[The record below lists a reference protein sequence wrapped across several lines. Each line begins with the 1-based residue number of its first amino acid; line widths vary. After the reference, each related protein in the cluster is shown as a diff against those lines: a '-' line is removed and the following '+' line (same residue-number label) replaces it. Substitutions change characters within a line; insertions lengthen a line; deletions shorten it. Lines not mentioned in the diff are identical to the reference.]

1 MSSFTRLRTGQ
12 FRLLMALA
20 LIAIAIRAVVP
31 VGFMLSASPDRWIV
45 VTMCSGAGPMQ
56 MALNLETGEHREGE
70 APSHEDPS
78 KAVHH
83 APCVFAAAATP
94 APPASVAIL
103 APPIEIFAEATR
115 TFPESVSV
123 GRGLAAPPPWA
134 TGPPL
139 HL

>member
-1 MSSFTRLRTGQ
+1 MSGFTRLRTGP

-31 VGFMLSASPDRWIV
+31 VGLMLSASPDRWIV

-70 APSHEDPS
+70 APTHDDQG

-103 APPIEIFAEATR
+103 AAPIQVYAAALPAFS
-115 TFPESVSV
+115 ESVSV

-134 TGPPL
+134 TGPPI